1 MTSINAVALQEEYVG
16 EELANMFINSF
27 ASKNTQAT
35 YENAIKHFF
44 QVENISDISLFVLR
58 SIRNADVLNYVHKL
72 LNEGFSSSSIR
83 NRISA
88 LRSFYNFLMSNNP
101 YIKTNPFKN
110 GYVTRLL
117 SVKLEKDDNLPK
129 TEMLTLEQ
137 LQKIYSVIDTS
148 TKIGKRDYLLVKLM
162 ANTGMRREEVCN
174 IRLCDIE
181 KKEDTEKEEDLWFI
195 NVIGKGRKHRIIQID
210 KNIVK
215 LIENYTGKQMPCKD
229 KNYLFTSLSNRKSI
243 NGKINPQ
250 TVWDIIAKHCKKAG
264 IVNISP
270 HSFRHFWV
278 TQLIMAGNKLPDVQY
293 LAGHSNSNT
302 TMRYFHKFDIYHS
315 GIKTNF

>member
-1 MTSINAVALQEEYVG
+1 MTNVNAIALQEECLG

-44 QVENISDISLFVLR
+44 QVENIGDISLFVLR

-72 LNEGFSSSSIR
+72 LNEGFSSASIR

-110 GYVTRLL
+110 GYVTRML

-137 LQKIYSVIDTS
+137 LQKIYSIIDTN
-148 TKIGKRDYLLVKLM
+148 TKTGKRDYLLVKLM
-162 ANTGMRREEVCN
+162 TNTGMRREEVCN

-181 KKEDTEKEEDLWFI
+181 KEENQWFI
-195 NVIGKGRKHRIIQID
+195 NVTGKGRKHRIIEID
-210 KNIVK
+210 ESIVR
-215 LIENYTGKQMPCKD
+215 LIEDYIGIPFPCKNE
-229 KNYLFTSLSNRKSI
+229 NYIFTSLSNRKSV

-250 TVWDIIAKHCKKAG
+250 TVWDIIEKLCKKAG
-264 IVNISP
+264 VTNISP
-270 HSFRHFWV
+270 HSFRHFWT

-293 LAGHSNSNT
+293 LVGHKNVNT
-302 TMRYFHKFDIYHS
+302 TMRYFHKFNIYHS